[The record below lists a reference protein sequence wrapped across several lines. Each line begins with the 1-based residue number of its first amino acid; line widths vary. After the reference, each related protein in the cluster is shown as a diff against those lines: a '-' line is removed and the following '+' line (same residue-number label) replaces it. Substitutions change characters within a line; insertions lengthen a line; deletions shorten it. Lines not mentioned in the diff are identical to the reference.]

1 MALAQGRNNNNN
13 NNPTKGFVEVPLSK
27 SNIKVQCPYD
37 LSKDQRYSYKDG
49 IHTLKVYS
57 TDNPLSKGSP
67 TKPRSEV
74 RIQFQGHGYVPRGT
88 TGVSIMQVFGASTH
102 ATTLQL
108 RVYDGDLAAYRSH
121 IRSNIYDKWFKVN
134 VIHDAEAGK
143 VKVYF
148 DDRLIYQAPGHGRSK
163 FYFKF
168 GVYAQNDD
176 SHFMESRW
184 KEIKIFKKK

>member
-74 RIQFQGHGYVPRGT
+74 RIQGHDYTSGVWQFQGHGYVPRGT

-108 RVYDGDLAAYRSH
+108 RVYD
-121 IRSNIYDKWFKVN
+121 
-134 VIHDAEAGK
+134 EAGK